1 MITAMS
7 DPRDDELEQLEQQ
20 LETDGSSLSDEIAER
35 YSPERL
41 LRLVS
46 KRAGAGARLDAATRA
61 KYERRM
67 GVDLS
72 SVRVFTGE
80 FAERVTKAHSAEA
93 VTIGATGMILMG
105 GTVERSP
112 ATTSGR
118 ALLAHELT
126 HVAQAK
132 RGLHYS
138 AYGGATPLAT
148 EEHEAEAHAAE
159 AEEFEIGEP
168 EAPGDQVGPPELAA
182 ELREN
187 LFSRVLELIEE
198 DERVHILRNGPYP
211 KRP

>member
-1 MITAMS
+1 MS
-7 DPRDDELEQLEQQ
+7 DPRDDEPRELKDALEH
-20 LETDGSSLSDEIAER
+20 DRSSLSDEIVNR

-41 LRLVS
+41 LRMVS
-46 KRAGAGARLDAATRA
+46 RRAGQGARLDAATRA
-61 KYERRM
+61 RYEKKM

-72 SVRVFTGE
+72 SVRVYTGE

-93 VTIGATGMILMG
+93 VTIGSTGMILMG
-105 GTVERSP
+105 GTAERSP
-112 ATTSGR
+112 LTTSGR

-132 RGLHYS
+132 RGMHLS
-138 AYGGATPLAT
+138 PYGEATPLAT
-148 EEHEAEAHAAE
+148 EEHEQEAEAAE
-159 AEEFEIGEP
+159 AAEYAES
-168 EAPGDQVGPPELAA
+168 EAPGDQIGDPELAH

-198 DERVHILRNGPYP
+198 DERVHIQRNGPYP